1 MSGLWIFFSA
11 FLIAGIIFSI
21 VGFRKF
27 KDPFDSKNWLFIGAL
42 LFIAP
47 VLLTVGFYTII
58 QFTSPSKIDL
68 SRFLFGIVFFEVII
82 LAVILFARFGMAK
95 DHVAR
100 NIIFGFSV
108 FLFIQLLV
116 PSLFFT
122 SSALGLPTSG
132 SSGDYKR
139 YKDFT
144 YQVEDGE
151 IAISYYSGHDQIVV
165 VPSNIYW
172 KKVTRIKLIAFAE
185 NDITGIVIPDS
196 IKTIDAEAFQ
206 ECKSLTD
213 ITIPDSVTSIG
224 EKAFYLCSALTEI
237 NVSSGNPNYTSVEG
251 VLYSKDMTTLI
262 ACPPGK
268 SGSVTVPDTVR
279 YIGVS
284 AFSGCSKLTS
294 VTMPQIMTSI
304 GAYAF
309 YGCSSLTSITIPVGV
324 TKIEDATFR
333 GCTGLTTVTIP
344 EGVTGIGLSAFN
356 GCSSL
361 TAITLPKSLTGFGKD
376 AFAYCDKMVI
386 HCPLNS
392 GAQLFAEM
400 NGFDFVLV
408 D

>member
-1 MSGLWIFFSA
+1 MSGLWIFPGA
-11 FLIAGIIFSI
+11 FLIAGIICSI
-21 VGFRKF
+21 VGIRKF
-27 KDPFDSKNWLFIGAL
+27 KDPFDSKHWLFIGAL

-47 VLLTVGFYTII
+47 VLLILVFYATFYGRLA
-58 QFTSPSKIDL
+58 QY
-68 SRFLFGIVFFEVII
+68 LFGIVFFEVII
-82 LAVILFARFGMAK
+82 LAVILFARFGMAR
-95 DHVAR
+95 DHGAR
-100 NIIFGFSV
+100 NIIVVFSI
-108 FLFIQLLV
+108 FLFIQLLI
-116 PSLFFT
+116 PTFYIT
-122 SSALGLPTSG
+122 SSGMGLPISG
-132 SSGDYKR
+132 SSGDYKE

-151 IAISYYSGHDQIVV
+151 IAISYYSGHDQVV
-165 VPSNIYW
+165 EVPSRIYW
-172 KKVTRIKLIAFAE
+172 KKVTRIKSIGLDS
-185 NDITGIVIPDS
+185 NDITGIVLPDT

-206 ECKSLTD
+206 SCKSLTD

-224 EKAFYLCSALTEI
+224 EKAFLFCSALTEI

-294 VTMPQIMTSI
+294 VTMPQIITSI